1 MESDDRL
8 DQCHDLLNRVGV
20 PRYGTLDD
28 RIQWV
33 VCEWGKCRFA
43 LYAMLDVHGREQC
56 RHDHHGLCQ
65 EHSLRRSADGDPECE
80 ISLARHALKTQT

>member
-1 MESDDRL
+1 MTSDQRV
-8 DQCHDLLNRVGV
+8 DQCHELLNLVGV

-33 VCEWGKCRFA
+33 VCEWGKCRYA
-43 LYAMLDVHGREQC
+43 LRAMLAVESEPC

-65 EHSLRRSADGDPECE
+65 EHNLRRNETGEPECQVE
-80 ISLARHALKTQT
+80 LARRALMEDK